1 LQASGP
7 AAFPQGGCDD
17 LNDSSIGLFDSLDK
31 NAAKSV
37 GKRRPAAKEV
47 LAMRAQPPD
56 PSQTP
61 DPWDL
66 QEHHAPELELQLLRR
81 GLRWM
86 AAGRWACS
94 RCGRSPLVGER
105 LHVFARQNREQCV
118 CDLCVKNAPEGSF
131 GESVRMDRVRAGER
145 PLSVRRA
152 A

>member
-1 LQASGP
+1 MQA
-7 AAFPQGGCDD
+7 
-17 LNDSSIGLFDSLDK
+17 K
-31 NAAKSV
+31 
-37 GKRRPAAKEV
+37 
-47 LAMRAQPPD
+47 PPD
-56 PSQTP
+56 PPQTP

-86 AAGRWACS
+86 TASRWACS

-105 LHVFARQNREQCV
+105 LHVFASDGREQNV
-118 CDLCVKNAPEGSF
+118 CDLCLKSAPEGSF
-131 GESVRMDRVRAGER
+131 GESVRMDRIHAGER